1 MRGERVRPVDSAG
14 LVLIRE
20 AADGP
25 EVLLGRRHR
34 KSRFM
39 PDTYVFPGGRVDPE
53 DRAASGFPEPLCEA
67 PVGADRGTRR
77 RLAVFARAA
86 LRECFEETGLLLA
99 ATPKADAPAR
109 TVIGDAPHDG
119 TVWQAYARARARP
132 AFGALLLVGRAIT
145 PVSSPIRF
153 HTRFFL
159 APVTDMG
166 ARAPVAPSHPQ
177 GGVELEDLAWVP
189 LHETGRLPVTEPHD
203 LVLVE
208 ARRRLS
214 RHRLGGGAWPASA
227 TAAPAPCFTWRGA
240 GQHLWRTPRPWGEDA

>member
-67 PVGADRGTRR
+67 PFGTDRDSRR

-86 LRECFEETGLLLA
+86 LRECYEETGLLLA
-99 ATPKADAPAR
+99 ADPNSEASAHAVTEDAPR
-109 TVIGDAPHDG
+109 DG
-119 TVWQAYARARARP
+119 TVWQAYARARTRP
-132 AFGALLLVGRAIT
+132 AFGALLLVSRAIT
-145 PVSSPIRF
+145 PVHSPIRF

-159 APVTDMG
+159 APVMDTA
-166 ARAPVAPSHPQ
+166 ARAPVPPSHPR

-189 LHETGRLPVTEPHD
+189 LRETGRLPVTEPHD

-208 ARRRLS
+208 ARGRLS
-214 RHRLGGGAWPASA
+214 RHRRSGGAWPASA

-240 GQHLWRTPRPWGEDA
+240 GQHLWRTPQPWSEDA